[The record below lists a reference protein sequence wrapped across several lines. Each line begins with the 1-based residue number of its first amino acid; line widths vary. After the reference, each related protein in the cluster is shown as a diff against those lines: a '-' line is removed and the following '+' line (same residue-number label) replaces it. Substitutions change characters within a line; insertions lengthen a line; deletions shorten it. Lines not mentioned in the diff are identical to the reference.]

1 MNGRSVER
9 HLRIALGVAAALMV
23 TACGSDL
30 TLPSSTVDG
39 VTLRLIDGNSQTGSV
54 GEALPGPVVLAVETT
69 AGEPLIDRRVAFL
82 TSDAGGDSFEQDTVV
97 TDSQGRATNRWMLG
111 TTPGEYTA
119 TARVVADADSAPT
132 LSLRATAVAG
142 PPDTLRAIGP
152 TNQPG
157 RRGQP
162 VAQPLAVRVLDRF
175 GNPVGGAEVAW
186 ATDPEDGQLDAGTTR
201 TAADGSTS
209 VTWTLGNR
217 VGTQKA
223 TATVPGASGSPLLFT
238 AFVLF

>member
-1 MNGRSVER
+1 V
-9 HLRIALGVAAALMV
+9 
-23 TACGSDL
+23 
-30 TLPSSTVDG
+30 VDG
-39 VTLRLIDGNSQTGSV
+39 DKQTGSV
-54 GEALPGPVVLAVETT
+54 GDALPGPVVLAVETET
-69 AGEPLIDRRVAFL
+69 GEPLIDRRVAFFAAEG
-82 TSDAGGDSFEQDTVV
+82 TGDSFDQDTVV
-97 TDSQGRATNRWMLG
+97 TDSQGRATNRWVLG
-111 TTPGEYTA
+111 TAPGEYTA

-132 LSLRATAVAG
+132 LTLRATAVAG

-162 VAQPLAVRVLDRF
+162 VGQPLEVRVLDRY

-186 ATDPEDGQLDAGTTR
+186 STDPDDGSVSAATTR

>member
-1 MNGRSVER
+1 MNRRSVGWR
-9 HLRIALGVAAALMV
+9 PRIALGVLAALVAAA
-23 TACGSDL
+23 CGGDL

-39 VTLRLIDGNSQTGSV
+39 VRLRLLDGDRQTGSV
-54 GEALPGPVVLAVETT
+54 GDALPKPVVLVVETET
-69 AGEPLIDRRVAFL
+69 GEPLIDRRVAFL
-82 TSDAGGDSFEQDTVV
+82 TSAGAGDSFDQDTVV
-97 TDSQGRATNRWMLG
+97 TDSQGRATSLWTLG
-111 TTPGEYTA
+111 TTPGEYLA
-119 TARVVADADSAPT
+119 TARVVADADSAPA
-132 LSLRATAVAG
+132 LPLRATAVAG

-162 VAQPLAVRVLDRF
+162 VAEPPAVRVLDRF

-186 ATDPEDGQLDAGTTR
+186 AADADDGNVSAATTP
-201 TAADGSTS
+201 TAADGSAS

-217 VGTQKA
+217 VGTQKV
-223 TATVPGASGSPLLFT
+223 TATMPGASGSPLVFT

>member
-1 MNGRSVER
+1 MRPRSVVR
-9 HLRIALGVAAALMV
+9 RPRLTVGVAAAALV
-23 TACGSDL
+23 AAGCGSDL

-39 VTLRLIDGNSQTGSV
+39 VQLTLQGDRQTGSV
-54 GEALPGPVVLAVETT
+54 GEALPNPVVALVKTDT
-69 AGEPLIDRRVAFL
+69 GDPLINRRVAFI
-82 TSDAGGDSFEQDTVV
+82 TSGAAGDRFDQDTVI
-97 TDSQGRATNRWMLG
+97 TDSQGRATNRWVLG
-111 TTPGEYTA
+111 TTPGDYTA

-132 LSLRATAVAG
+132 LPLQATAVAG

-175 GNPVGGAEVAW
+175 GNPVGGAEVVW
-186 ATDPEDGQLDAGTTR
+186 AADPDDGSVSPSTAR
-201 TAADGSTS
+201 TAADGSAS
-209 VTWTLGNR
+209 AEWTLGDR

-223 TATVPGASGSPLLFT
+223 TATVAGATGSPLLFT

>member
-1 MNGRSVER
+1 MTVRPIER
-9 HLRIALGVAAALMV
+9 RPRIALAVAAALLV
-23 TACGSDL
+23 AGCGSDL

-39 VTLRLIDGNSQTGSV
+39 VTLRLVDGNGQTGSV
-54 GEALPGPVVLAVETT
+54 GDALPSPVVLAVVTE
-69 AGEPLIDRRVAFL
+69 GGDPLIDRRVAFL
-82 TSDAGGDSFEQDTVV
+82 TAEGAGDRFEQDTVV
-97 TDSQGRATNRWMLG
+97 TDSEGRATNRWQLG
-111 TTPGEYTA
+111 ATPGEYTA

-142 PPDTLRAIGP
+142 PPDTVRATSP

-157 RRGQP
+157 RRGMP
-162 VAQPLAVRVLDRF
+162 VAAPPTVRVLDRF

-186 ATDPEDGQLDAGTTR
+186 ATDPEDGRVSASTTR
-201 TAADGSTS
+201 TAADGSAT
-209 VTWTLGNR
+209 VTWTLGTR

-223 TATVPGASGSPLLFT
+223 TATVAGASGSPLLFT

>member
-1 MNGRSVER
+1 MTTRCVVRRSRATV
-9 HLRIALGVAAALMV
+9 GVLAVLMAA
-23 TACGSDL
+23 ACGSDL

-39 VTLRLIDGNSQTGSV
+39 VRLRMIQGDGQTGSV
-54 GEALPGPVVLAVETT
+54 GDALPSPLVVQVETE
-69 AGEPLIDRRVAFL
+69 AGEPLINRQVAFL
-82 TSDAGGDSFEQDTVV
+82 PSNSAGDRFDQDTVI
-97 TDSQGRATNRWMLG
+97 TDSQGRATNRWVLG
-111 TTPGEYTA
+111 TAPGEYAA
-119 TARVVADADSAPT
+119 TARVVTTADSAPT
-132 LSLRATAVAG
+132 LLLQATAVAG
-142 PPDTLRAIGP
+142 PPDTLRATSP

-186 ATDPEDGQLDAGTTR
+186 TTDPSDGRVSPATTR
-201 TAADGSTS
+201 TDSDGGAT
-209 VTWTLGNR
+209 VTWTLGTR

-223 TATVPGASGSPLLFT
+223 TATVVGASGSPLLFT